1 MGLSERL
8 TEEMSNFESFT
19 DTPYYLVILQ
29 AILSIF
35 FLKLSLTAIYRVTFH
50 PFAKF
55 PGPKWAKITD
65 LYSAYYSLRGT
76 LHIRTLQAHDKYGS
90 IVRLGPN
97 KLVFNSAEA
106 LQEIYT
112 SKNVQKSKGYTA
124 LITTPDIHNVH
135 NAIDFSI
142 HKHKRRVISKG
153 FSIPSLLAFEPT
165 MISTVNLL
173 IQNLARA
180 SIKSESQDKWSTPI
194 NIGTSFKHMSLD
206 VMGESGFG
214 QSFNLQTS
222 SENHFLSG
230 MIAGILTRGGVL
242 LQCQAFRKI
251 RIERFFY
258 WKVHEAVMKY
268 HSTYSND
275 GKHEDIE
282 TMTESELFTESG
294 FLLAAGS
301 DTSSTTLS
309 ALLFYLSRYPK
320 CYKKVT
326 AEIRSTFS
334 SLSEIHSGPKITSL
348 KYLRACIEEALRMSP
363 PLGSALWREVRQGDI
378 TIDGVSIPTGYDIGC
393 AVYAV
398 QHNESYFPKSFEF
411 QPERWIASE
420 DNPQE
425 KIEEMK
431 MAFAPFSLGPKG
443 CPGKMMAYMEM
454 GIMMARMVF
463 CFDFRRARDGG
474 LGEVGE
480 GVLGDKEGRGRV
492 NEFQLMDHLASTHVG
507 PYAEFRLRDGLEGEF
522 EGF

>member
-1 MGLSERL
+1 MRFSERF
-8 TEEMSNFESFT
+8 TEEMSKYESFAGHS
-19 DTPYYLVILQ
+19 YYLVILQ
-29 AILSIF
+29 AIFSLI

-50 PFAKF
+50 PLAKY
-55 PGPKWAKITD
+55 PGPRWAKITD
-65 LYSAYYSLRGT
+65 LYSAYHSLGGT
-76 LHIRTLQAHDKYGS
+76 LHIRTLQAHDRYGS
-90 IVRLGPN
+90 VVRLGPN

-112 SKNVQKSKGYTA
+112 SKDVQKSKGYAA
-124 LITTPDIHNVH
+124 LVTTPGVHNVH
-135 NAIDFSI
+135 NSVDFSI

-165 MISTVNLL
+165 MINTVNLL

-180 SIKSESQDKWSTPI
+180 SIKSKSQDNWSSPI
-194 NIGTSFKHMSLD
+194 NMGTSFKHMSLD
-206 VMGESGFG
+206 VMGEFG
-214 QSFNLQTS
+214 KLVADRLKEDKNAKSDLFSFIFDAQ
-222 SENHFLSG
+222 
-230 MIAGILTRGGVL
+230 
-242 LQCQAFRKI
+242 
-251 RIERFFY
+251 
-258 WKVHEAVMKY
+258 
-268 HSTYSND
+268 YSID

-301 DTSSTTLS
+301 DTSSTSLS

-320 CYKKVT
+320 CYEKVT

-363 PLGSALWREVRQGDI
+363 PLGSALWREVRPGGI
-378 TIDGVSIPTGYDIGC
+378 TIDGEFIPAGYDIGC
-393 AVYAV
+393 AVYAI
-398 QHNESYFPKSFEF
+398 QHNERYFPDSFEF
-411 QPERWIASE
+411 QPERWIVSE
-420 DNPQE
+420 NNPQE

-431 MAFAPFSLGPKG
+431 LAFAPFSLGPRG

-454 GIMMARMVF
+454 GIMIARMIF
-463 CFDFRRARDGG
+463 CFDFRRPRDGG
-474 LGEVGE
+474 WGEVGE
-480 GVLGDKEGRGRV
+480 GVLGDVGGRARV

-507 PYAEFRLRDGLEGEF
+507 PYAEFRLRDGLESEF